1 MMEQPRILNNR
12 IFYDERGS
20 FSPLSLLELGKE
32 WKQSNISVNPKKFT
46 LRGLHYQT
54 GETSQAKLVK
64 VINGKILDFV
74 VDLRIH
80 LRPYNNCQF
89 FEMKSGDELI
99 VPRGFAHGFITLEE
113 NTVVQYLVDNDY
125 SPNTEGSILWSS
137 FSDIKKEILKL
148 DSTFDISNII
158 ISQKDLIEK
167 S

>member
-1 MMEQPRILNNR
+1 MEEPRIINNR

-20 FSPLSLLELGKE
+20 FSPLSLFELDKE

-46 LRGLHYQT
+46 LRGLHYQSE
-54 GETSQAKLVK
+54 ETAQAKLIK
-64 VINGKILDFV
+64 VINGRILDFV
-74 VDLRIH
+74 VDLRVP
-80 LRPYNNCQF
+80 RRSYNNCQF
-89 FEMKSGDELI
+89 FEMKGGDELI

-125 SPNTEGSILWSS
+125 NPNTEGSLLWSS
-137 FSDIKKEILKL
+137 FPEIKNETLRL

-158 ISQKDLIEK
+158 ISQKDLVEK

>member
-1 MMEQPRILNNR
+1 MEQPRIINNR

-20 FSPLSLLELGKE
+20 FSPLSLFELDKE

-46 LRGLHYQT
+46 LRGLHYQS
-54 GETSQAKLVK
+54 GETAQAKLVK
-64 VINGKILDFV
+64 VINGRILDFV
-74 VDLRIH
+74 VDLRVH

-89 FEMKSGDELI
+89 FEMNGGDELI

-113 NTVVQYLVDNDY
+113 NTIVQYLVDNDY
-125 SPNTEGSILWSS
+125 NPKTEGSLLWSS
-137 FSDIKKEILKL
+137 FSDIKNKILRL

-158 ISQKDLIEK
+158 ISQKDLVEK